1 MSEVKSGF
9 PSPAVDGLVENKKKF
24 VVVDQSAM
32 GVGSTAKQV
41 RVDIKND
48 MSVDYT
54 ISGGKK

>member
-24 VVVDQSAM
+24 VVVDQSSM
-32 GVGSTAKQV
+32 GVGSTSKQV
-41 RVDIKND
+41 RVNIKND